1 VRLLLDTHVVW
12 WAFCD
17 SARISP
23 TAREAISD
31 GSNDLVFSP
40 VTPWE
45 LAMKQRIGRL
55 PEAAAL
61 VATFAESV
69 AKLGMVEL
77 PISGRH
83 GLLAG
88 RLEWEHRDPFDRM
101 LAAQSLVEG
110 TRLVTADRAFSTLPG
125 VDIFW

>member
-45 LAMKQRIGRL
+45 LAMKQRIGL
-55 PEAAAL
+55 PEAATL